1 MLSITT
7 FSIENAIDNKMYCIE
22 IVADND
28 ILYRKIFDNKAF
40 NNNST
45 INNVAVG
52 TAIDNSI
59 FY

>member
-22 IVADND
+22 IVPDKD
-28 ILYRKIFDNKAF
+28 ILYRKHFDNKAF
-40 NNNST
+40 NKNAI
-45 INNVAVG
+45 INNIAIG
-52 TAIDNSI
+52 TAIDNNI